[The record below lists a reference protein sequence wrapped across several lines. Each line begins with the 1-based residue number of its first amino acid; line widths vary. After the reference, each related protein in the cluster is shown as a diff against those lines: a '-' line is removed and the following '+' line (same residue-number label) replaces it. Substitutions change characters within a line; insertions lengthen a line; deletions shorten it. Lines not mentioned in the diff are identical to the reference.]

1 MIPVDELRGL
11 GAVPHLNTELSLVS
25 CHVITTQRPDW
36 LTTHHAAEV
45 HGGAL
50 LDEDA
55 GAAQDLGVRLCN
67 ETFTIY
73 QNLQIPNFCKDLK
86 TIFQHLFYI
95 NSVEIAVPRLHR
107 ILIFVKMFLIF
118 LILFINKPM
127 NHRQAN
133 KLTIIFYWNFKIS
146 KDALY
151 INSCIVGILLPATL
165 R

>member
-1 MIPVDELRGL
+1 M
-11 GAVPHLNTELSLVS
+11 
-25 CHVITTQRPDW
+25 
-36 LTTHHAAEV
+36 
-45 HGGAL
+45 
-50 LDEDA
+50 
-55 GAAQDLGVRLCN
+55 RLCN

-118 LILFINKPM
+118 LILFINKPV